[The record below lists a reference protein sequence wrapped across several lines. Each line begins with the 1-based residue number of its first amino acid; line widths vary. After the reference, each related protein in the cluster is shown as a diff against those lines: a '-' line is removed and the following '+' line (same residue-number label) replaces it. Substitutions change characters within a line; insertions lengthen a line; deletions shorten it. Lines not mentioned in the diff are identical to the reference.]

1 MTSQDLPQADSA
13 AAADIAAIVG
23 PETGV
28 SGPEAAIAEPS
39 AAVAPPAARA
49 DYLGYGL
56 AVSGAVLFATKGIF
70 IKLAYQH
77 AVPTETVLALRMLV
91 AVPVYAA
98 IFVTLLRRNPE
109 GRSVLKAGPVIGA
122 MLVGILGY
130 YISSF
135 LDFAGLNYLSAQ
147 MERLVLYTYPFFT
160 LLFGVWFFGDRM
172 SWRVVPGMVT
182 SYAGLMV
189 IFGWNLAV
197 DPDGLVLGTALVL
210 ASALTFALYQ
220 HLAKRQMSRIGTG
233 FFTCIAMSTA
243 GVVALLQN
251 TLLHGFASYAALP
264 APVWGYGLGLGI
276 LGTVVPSF
284 LMNAGIQRIGPRAT
298 SSTGAFGPLFTIA
311 IAVVVLHEPFTLFHA
326 IGTALVIAGA
336 VWFGREDTRAKAA
349 AKAAPG
355 R

>member
-1 MTSQDLPQADSA
+1 MTSEASAPASA
-13 AAADIAAIVG
+13 AAPDVAAIVS

-28 SGPEAAIAEPS
+28 SGPEAAIEEPGI
-39 AAVAPPAARA
+39 AADPPAARA

-56 AVSGAVLFATKGIF
+56 AISGAVLFATKGIF
-70 IKLAYQH
+70 IKLVYQYSI
-77 AVPTETVLALRMLV
+77 PTETVLALRMLV
-91 AVPVYAA
+91 AVPVYLV
-98 IFVTLLRRNPE
+98 ILLTLLRRSPDACQI
-109 GRSVLKAGPVIGA
+109 LKPGPVIGA

-182 SYAGLMV
+182 SYAGLLV
-189 IFGWNLAV
+189 IFGWNLVA
-197 DPDGLVLGTALVL
+197 DPDGLFLGTALVL

-220 HLAKRQMSRIGTG
+220 HLAKRQMSLIGTG

-243 GVVALLQN
+243 GVIALIQN
-251 TLLHGFASYAALP
+251 TAIHGVASYAALP
-264 APVWGYGLGLGI
+264 APVWGYGLSLGI
-276 LGTVVPSF
+276 LGTVLPSF
-284 LMNAGIQRIGPRAT
+284 LMNAGIQRIGARAT

-311 IAVVVLHEPFTLFHA
+311 IAVVVLHEQFTVFHA
-326 IGTALVIAGA
+326 IGTALVLLGSI
-336 VWFGREDTRAKAA
+336 WFGREDTRAKAA
-349 AKAAPG
+349 AKAAAK
-355 R
+355 